1 MLRTHGPA
9 GIHFK
14 KPSGFPGG
22 FFWFVGSKR
31 GVGGGKASGHRS
43 ICPDGAWDWERGLH
57 NYPGSA
63 DVLVGRCERIDS
75 NPVPR
80 QKTFGETTYAA
91 FLQNAGLFFR
101 EDSQGLHPGLVCDA
115 PTGHGIGNGVLS
127 FLCGANHSHARKE
140 RPLVAAGLMSVAA
153 AGALQ
158 DGWIVV
164 WCGRWIESSASS
176 PSF

>member
-14 KPSGFPGG
+14 EPSGFPGG

-31 GVGGGKASGHRS
+31 GVGVEKPLDIVPFALTGHGIGNGVS
-43 ICPDGAWDWERGLH
+43 IITPGALTSS
-57 NYPGSA
+57 SA
-63 DVLVGRCERIDS
+63 DANALIRIRF
-75 NPVPR
+75 PAK
-80 QKTFGETTYAA
+80 KTFGETTYAA